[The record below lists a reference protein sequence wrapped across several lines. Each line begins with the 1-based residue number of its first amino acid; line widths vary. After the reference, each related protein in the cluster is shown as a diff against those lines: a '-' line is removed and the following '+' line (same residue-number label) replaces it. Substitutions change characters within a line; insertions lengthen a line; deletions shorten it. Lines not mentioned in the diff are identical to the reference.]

1 MRDDQPPFEAWMV
14 YEVDIDRERE
24 TPLYVSSRG
33 PFATRERAEQE
44 REAQREAWRKAIA
57 EWDDGNPYD
66 FKGWQIERVLLRDF
80 QLEKLERE
88 DAERFETRR
97 AAADAV
103 AASMVSEGVSR
114 DE

>member
-1 MRDDQPPFEAWMV
+1 MSSDEQPPFEAWMV
-14 YEVDIDRERE
+14 YEVDIDRERD

-33 PFATRERAEQE
+33 PFPTREKAEQE
-44 REAQREAWRKAIA
+44 RDAQQEAWQQAVA
-57 EWDDGNPYD
+57 EWDEGNPYD

-97 AAADAV
+97 RAASAV
-103 AASMVSEGVSR
+103 AASMGGEVGE
-114 DE
+114 

>member
-1 MRDDQPPFEAWMV
+1 MRDEQPPFEAWMV
-14 YEVDIDRERE
+14 YEVDIDYDREH
-24 TPLYVSSRG
+24 TLYVHSRG
-33 PFATRERAEQE
+33 PFPTREKAE
-44 REAQREAWRKAIA
+44 RERDQQQEAWQQAVA
-57 EWDDGNPYD
+57 GWDEGNPYD

-103 AASMVSEGVSR
+103 AGSMLGEVSGE
-114 DE
+114 